1 MAYLDLAAAEEAIR
15 RFNGY
20 SPLPA
25 ADRLVARHFPS
36 PQAALEPATI
46 AERVVL
52 IDGVWTTQ
60 MFWKAG
66 TMPRVIARLEEHAEG
81 MLPVLEGLAEDALE
95 RRPEQIV
102 EAANRLMPVILDAW
116 EGAGGPRPYSF
127 ASKFLHRSIWR
138 QIPIVDG
145 RARSA
150 VRRFQVEH
158 ALRPPVTPEGG
169 DLAEYPRWIGF
180 YSALIRSLSVR
191 DRERLRA
198 ADEAFQPG
206 AGRQPS
212 SLLRL
217 LDKVFYVMGSGSR
230 LPAAGAPL
238 VATGEHDLP

>member
-36 PQAALEPATI
+36 PGAALEPATI

-52 IDGVWTTQ
+52 IDGVWATQ

-66 TMPRVIARLEEHAEG
+66 TMPRVIARLEEHAAG
-81 MLPVLEGLAEDALE
+81 MLPVLAGLAEDALE
-95 RRPEQIV
+95 HHPEQIV

-127 ASKFLHRSIWR
+127 ASKFLHWTTRR
-138 QIPIVDG
+138 HFPIVDG

-150 VRRFQVEH
+150 IRRFQLERG
-158 ALRPPVTPEGG
+158 LGPPVNAEGG

-180 YSALIRSLSVR
+180 YSALIRSLSPR

-198 ADEAFQPG
+198 ADEGSQSG

-212 SLLRL
+212 TLLRL
-217 LDKVFYVMGSGSR
+217 LDKVFYTMGSGSR
-230 LPAAGAPL
+230 FP
-238 VATGEHDLP
+238 ATGATPTGFEGA